1 MKFLKKAF
9 PGWKHF
15 ILPVSIVSAGI
26 AISYFINQI
35 YGKLY
40 DAIQNYRPSDAWFN
54 VGVFCALA
62 ALAVILDAYETY
74 ELNRLFVKMRT
85 TLIHNVYKD
94 LNVSNDVESDTV
106 PQRIQEDTI
115 KFCSTTIDLGTA
127 FFKAAIKI
135 PLFIGVI
142 TTLTN
147 WWTGIIVLM
156 AVILGTLATKWISK
170 TLVTARSNYE
180 TAEAHLRNRMF
191 ERRQFHHRIYFVVLD
206 TYAKYNKELKKL
218 SLLSGAL
225 GQGFVL
231 LPFMLLLPLYFAKTL
246 TLGSFFQSVKALDKI
261 ISSLSVVIDNRSTIT
276 VWLTA
281 ESRLESINEEKSKT
295 TI

>member
-1 MKFLKKAF
+1 MRFLKGAY

-15 ILPVSIVSAGI
+15 ILPISIISAGI
-26 AISYFINQI
+26 AISYYINQI
-35 YGKLY
+35 YGRLY

-54 VGVFCALA
+54 VGLFCALA
-62 ALAVILDAYETY
+62 AVAVVVDAYETY

-85 TLIHNVYKD
+85 TLINKVYKD
-94 LNVSNDVESDTV
+94 LNVNESVDSQTI

-115 KFCSTTIDLGTA
+115 KFCSTSIDLGTA

-147 WWTGIIVLM
+147 WWTGLIVLA
-156 AVILGTLATKWISK
+156 AVVLGTFATKWISK
-170 TLVTARSNYE
+170 TLVTARSDYE
-180 TAEAHLRNRMF
+180 SSEALLRNKF
-191 ERRQFHHRIYFVVLD
+191 NNTYSFPQNIYNTVLD

-225 GQGFVL
+225 GQTFVL
-231 LPFMLLLPLYFAKTL
+231 LPFILLLPLYFAKTL

-276 VWLTA
+276 VYLTA
-281 ESRLESINEEKSKT
+281 KSRLESINEKGQGQ
-295 TI
+295 

>member
-40 DAIQNYRPSDAWFN
+40 NGIQTYNLHEVYVA
-54 VGVFCALA
+54 VGLFCTLA
-62 ALAVILDAYETY
+62 AVAVIIDAYETY

-85 TLIHNVYKD
+85 TLIQNVYKD
-94 LNVSNDVESDTV
+94 LNVTIDVEFGTV

-115 KFCSTTIDLGTA
+115 KFCSTTVDLGTA
-127 FFKAAIKI
+127 FFKAIIKI

-142 TTLTN
+142 TTLSN
-147 WWTGIIVLM
+147 WWTGVIVLV
-156 AVILGTLATKWISK
+156 AVVLGTLATKWISK

-180 TAEAHLRNRMF
+180 SSEAWLRNNLNNAPEF
-191 ERRQFHHRIYFVVLD
+191 PQFWYHRVLY
-206 TYAKYNKELKKL
+206 TYAKYNTELKKL

-225 GQGFVL
+225 GQTFVL
-231 LPFMLLLPLYFAKTL
+231 LPFILLLPLYFAKTL
-246 TLGSFFQSVKALDKI
+246 TLGSFFQSVKALDKVV
-261 ISSLSVVIDNRSTIT
+261 SSLSVIIDNRATMTS
-276 VWLTA
+276 WLTA
-281 ESRLESINEEKSKT
+281 QNRLESINEEKSKT
-295 TI
+295 

>member
-1 MKFLKKAF
+1 MRFLKGAY

-15 ILPVSIVSAGI
+15 ILPISIISAGI
-26 AISYFINQI
+26 AISYYINQI
-35 YGKLY
+35 YGRLY

-54 VGVFCALA
+54 VGLFCALA
-62 ALAVILDAYETY
+62 AVAVVLDAYETY

-85 TLIHNVYKD
+85 TLINKVYKD
-94 LNVSNDVESDTV
+94 LNVNESVDSQTI

-115 KFCSTTIDLGTA
+115 KFCSTSIDLGTA

-147 WWTGIIVLM
+147 WWTGLIVLV
-156 AVILGTLATKWISK
+156 AVVFGTFATKWISK
-170 TLVTARSNYE
+170 TLVTARSDYE
-180 TAEAHLRNRMF
+180 SSEALLRNKF
-191 ERRQFHHRIYFVVLD
+191 NNTYSFPQNIYNTVLN

-225 GQGFVL
+225 GQTFVL
-231 LPFMLLLPLYFAKTL
+231 LPFILLLPLYFAKTL

-276 VWLTA
+276 VYLTA
-281 ESRLESINEEKSKT
+281 KSRLESINEKGQGQ
-295 TI
+295 